1 MNTEHTSPPAAGL
14 KTAATIMSLLL
25 ATLTVGTTAFAH
37 EEDPRIQ
44 LAVLLDT
51 SGSMDGLI
59 SQAQT
64 QLWKIVNEFAIAERD
79 GRQPDLE
86 VALYE
91 YGKSSLLAEEGYIR
105 MILPLTTDLDAVSE
119 ELFALRT
126 NGGDE
131 YCGWVIQD
139 AVGDLAWSASDRDF
153 KAIFIAGNEPFTQGG
168 VDFRDACR
176 ASIDK
181 QIVVNTIHCGPY
193 QDGVAGLWQEGAL
206 LADGKYMNIDQ
217 EQAIVHVDAPQD
229 REIARLSAELNA
241 TYIPYGSE
249 GVANAE
255 RQEAQDLNARALAP
269 AVSAE
274 RALFKASGHY
284 KNTAWDL
291 VDAFAEEEVD
301 LSDLDEG
308 ALPENMQSMTDEER
322 KTYVEE
328 SLQKREDI
336 QEQIQR
342 LSDERKK
349 FVAEK
354 KKEISDGEPDTLDEA
369 MIEAIREQAS
379 ALGFEL
385 K

>member
-1 MNTEHTSPPAAGL
+1 M
-14 KTAATIMSLLL
+14 
-25 ATLTVGTTAFAH
+25 
-37 EEDPRIQ
+37 
-44 LAVLLDT
+44 
-51 SGSMDGLI
+51 
-59 SQAQT
+59 
-64 QLWKIVNEFAIAERD
+64 
-79 GRQPDLE
+79 
-86 VALYE
+86 
-91 YGKSSLLAEEGYIR
+91 
-105 MILPLTTDLDAVSE
+105 
-119 ELFALRT
+119 
-126 NGGDE
+126 
-131 YCGWVIQD
+131 
-139 AVGDLAWSASDRDF
+139 
-153 KAIFIAGNEPFTQGG
+153 
-168 VDFRDACR
+168 
-176 ASIDK
+176 
-181 QIVVNTIHCGPY
+181 NTIHCGPY